1 MIDLLRWALQK
12 HERSKVT
19 ARHRLQMILVL
30 DRVGMATE
38 HLESMKRDFLEV
50 VSRYLVVDVDSI
62 EMDMKRTDDSLVL
75 VSNIRVKDVIRSF
88 AA

>member
-19 ARHRLQMILVL
+19 AHHRLQMILVL
-30 DRVGMATE
+30 DRVGMSTE
-38 HLESMKRDFLEV
+38 HLESMKRDFLQV
-50 VSRYLVVDVDSI
+50 VSRYLVVDHDSI

-75 VSNIRVKDVIRSF
+75 VSNIQVKDVIRSF